1 MNKKDIIIIGAYP
14 NRSHKLEMLRE
25 CIEKVKPLG
34 YDIMVVSHYPIPED
48 IQREVDYV
56 IYDKENLLI
65 YNSCPEFFFNV
76 EGISLKRY
84 NLEGGYHSLSCV
96 KNINNG
102 INFANYLKYRF
113 FFYMECDNLFDPND
127 LLKIEIL
134 KNSMMLEN
142 KQMILF
148 HHSNPS
154 NVIYE
159 TLIFGG
165 VPSYYCQEIHL
176 PKEENDLNG
185 SKISLERFFYDT
197 HNAKESSYYVVNSST
212 EQYFSNSEINKEF
225 EKFIVGIFGSNKEPN
240 LYLFI
245 RNLSEN
251 PNSFFVTI
259 NDGPIE
265 EFCSGYWSLTPVHL
279 GSPLKVSID
288 VDGVETVKEY
298 GLTENDKLKY
308 FSDGWIHFS

>member
-14 NRSHKLEMLRE
+14 NRSHKMDMLRE
-25 CIEKVKPLG
+25 CIERVKPLG

-65 YNSCPEFFFNV
+65 YDSCPEFFFNV
-76 EGISLKRY
+76 EGISLRR
-84 NLEGGYHSLSCV
+84 NNFEGGYHALSCV

-102 INFANYLKYRF
+102 VNFANYLKYRF
-113 FFYMECDNLFDPND
+113 FFYMECDNLFDTND

-134 KNSMMLEN
+134 KNSMILEN
-142 KQMILF
+142 KKMVLF
-148 HHSNPS
+148 HHSVGPNL
-154 NVIYE
+154 IYE

-165 VPSYYCQEIHL
+165 VPSYYCQEIKL
-176 PKEENDLNG
+176 PKEESDLNG
-185 SKISLERFFYDT
+185 VKISLERFFYET
-197 HNAKESSYYVVNSST
+197 HNVNESSYYVVNSST

-225 EKFIVGIFGSNKEPN
+225 EKVLMGIFGSNKEPN

-265 EFCSGYWSLTPVHL
+265 EFRSGYWSLTPVHL
-279 GSPLKVSID
+279 GPPLKVSID

-308 FSDGWIHFS
+308 FSDGWINFY